1 MSEYSV
7 DEKVTL
13 LIDDVISDYE
23 EGKITQKEFV
33 DRSYIM
39 IKEYFKSWDIDQVNA
54 ALNELGCM
62 NKKTMISDALRE
74 RRDELMR
81 K

>member
-13 LIDDVISDYE
+13 LIDEVISDYE

-33 DRSYIM
+33 DKRI
-39 IKEYFKSWDIDQVNA
+39 F
-54 ALNELGCM
+54 
-62 NKKTMISDALRE
+62 
-74 RRDELMR
+74 
-81 K
+81 